1 MGLAIDL
8 AIQGM
13 SSIVVERH
21 HDIQRIPKGQNLTP
35 RTGEHFRRWGVSDA
49 IRAASPIPH
58 NYANGGMASYRTF
71 VSDHHYDWFNRSKI
85 KNYYAASHER
95 LPQYETEAVLRE
107 RARAFDEIALMTG
120 LEFCRAQPR

>member
-13 SSIVVERH
+13 SSIVVERL
-21 HDIQRIPKGQNLTP
+21 IIEFRGFQGQNLTP
-35 RTGEHFRRWGVSDA
+35 RISEHFRRWGVSDD

-71 VSDHHYDWFNRSKI
+71 ASDHFYDWFNDLKLQIITLRQMSGFL
-85 KNYYAASHER
+85 NMR
-95 LPQYETEAVLRE
+95 LRQYCGSEQ
-107 RARAFDEIALMTG
+107 ARLM
-120 LEFCRAQPR
+120 R

>member
-1 MGLAIDL
+1 MDSDVIIIGGGPVGMGLAIDL

-21 HDIQRIPKGQNLTP
+21 NDIQRIPKGQNLTP

-58 NYANGGMASYRTF
+58 NYASGGMASYRTF

-85 KNYYAASHER
+85 KNYYVVSS
-95 LPQYETEAVLRE
+95 Q
-107 RARAFDEIALMTG
+107 
-120 LEFCRAQPR
+120 